1 MTENNNLEFGCFAA
15 ITCYTDDVMTD
26 SRNKLFPLNRCPV
39 ASLRLSSRPGR
50 GSLFGVDAMTRD
62 SLKYRVYKAYRKY
75 GTVPAWFAWAR
86 MCKCFIVT
94 DTDMAITM
102 DV

>member
-1 MTENNNLEFGCFAA
+1 
-15 ITCYTDDVMTD
+15 
-26 SRNKLFPLNRCPV
+26 
-39 ASLRLSSRPGR
+39 
-50 GSLFGVDAMTRD
+50 MTRD